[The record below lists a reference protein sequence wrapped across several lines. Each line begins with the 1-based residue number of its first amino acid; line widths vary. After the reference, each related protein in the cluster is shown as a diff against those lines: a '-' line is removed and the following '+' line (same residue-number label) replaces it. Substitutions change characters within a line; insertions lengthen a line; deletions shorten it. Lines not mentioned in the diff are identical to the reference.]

1 MKLWQKIS
9 VRIVLSMV
17 ALIGLSAV
25 NQTAASAAVGTSIPD
40 LSEWQGALSATEVQN
55 LKKTVPFVILRVQ
68 YGSDY
73 KDKDFANN
81 AALCEKYG
89 LKYGVYSFS
98 QYSSPSDAKTEAA
111 DLYSRAPSASFYV
124 NDYEDQ
130 TVSSGTTNNATAS
143 WYSELRSKAPHKRIL
158 FYSYQSFATEYAA
171 TSMKDYDGYWLAAY
185 QSTEPSMSH
194 VLWQY
199 TDAWYTSALGQ
210 NVDASKKHNENNS
223 WFLSSR
229 AISYNKTVTASK
241 AGYTIWGSLAF
252 TSKKGTTKLGTDYT
266 AKYYYDHYNGA
277 TYYSLY
283 NKSGK
288 WVGYVNKNAMTTMTA
303 KADGA
308 TVKLNKAGYN
318 IWSSLMFAKAKSNT
332 TTLKGNQYVAKY
344 DYRAGNGTVYYS
356 LYDGNTW
363 LGYVNANATK

>member
-1 MKLWQKIS
+1 MNLKKMGVKCL
-9 VRIVLSMV
+9 V
-17 ALIGLSAV
+17 AAFACFGLVGVTHTVAH
-25 NQTAASAAVGTSIPD
+25 AAVGTSIPD
-40 LSEWQGALSATEVQN
+40 LSEWQGAFTATQVKN

-73 KDKDFANN
+73 KDKDFAHNV
-81 AALCEKYG
+81 ALCKEYG

-98 QYSSPSDAKTEAA
+98 QYSSTSDAKTEAN
-111 DLYSRAPSASFYV
+111 DLYTRAPSASFYV

-130 TVSSGTTNNATAS
+130 TVTSGTTNSATAA
-143 WYSELRSKAPHKRIL
+143 WYSELRAKAPHRRIL
-158 FYSYQSFATEYAA
+158 FYSYQSFANEYAA
-171 TSMKDYDGYWLAAY
+171 TAMKKYDGYWLAAY

-199 TDAWYTSALGQ
+199 TDDWYASAIAE
-210 NVDASKKHNENNS
+210 NVDASKKHSKDTS

-241 AGYTIWGSLAF
+241 AGYTIWGSLGF
-252 TSKKGTTKLGTDYT
+252 SNQKGTTKKGTDYT
-266 AKYYYDHYNGA
+266 AKYYYDHYNGR

-288 WVGYVNKNAMTTMTA
+288 WVGYVNKNAMKTMTA

-308 TVKLNKAGYN
+308 TVTLKKGGYN
-318 IWSSLMFAKAKSNT
+318 IWNSLMFTKANRT
-332 TTLKGNQYVAKY
+332 TTALKGRSYTAKY
-344 DYRAGNGTVYYS
+344 YYTAGNGTVYYS

-363 LGYVNANATK
+363 IGYVNANATK